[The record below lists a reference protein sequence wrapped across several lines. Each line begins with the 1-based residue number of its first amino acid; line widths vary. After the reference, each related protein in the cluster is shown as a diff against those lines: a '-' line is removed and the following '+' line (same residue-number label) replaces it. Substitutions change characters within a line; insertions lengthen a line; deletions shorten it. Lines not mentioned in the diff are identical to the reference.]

1 MSVTVA
7 TVAKKIAEALASSK
21 SGRKFIG
28 YTIGVTLF
36 LVLLPLIVIV
46 GLFGWMAGDGVTML
60 DRDQIISQLPI
71 EQQEQIDVIDTT
83 CDTIVTTFK
92 IYSLPISDQRKAQA
106 IYIDKL
112 MGLESMDGFHES
124 LVGCFMGVS
133 ANVSVYDL
141 ISGTFLVAF
150 SDEEIARLDELYGIT
165 TPNRWNSSRQLQH
178 ERE

>member
-7 TVAKKIAEALASSK
+7 TVAKKAAEMLVSSK
-21 SGRKFIG
+21 NGRKFIG
-28 YTIGVTLF
+28 YTIGIIIF
-36 LVLLPLIVIV
+36 IVLLPLIVIV
-46 GLFGWMAGDGVTML
+46 GLFGWMAGDGGTMF

-92 IYSLPISDQRKAQA
+92 IYGLPVSDQRKAQA

-141 ISGTFLVAF
+141 ISGTFHVVF
-150 SDEEIARLDELYGIT
+150 SDEEIAQFDELYGIT
-165 TPNRWNSSRQLQH
+165 DPKSLELVAATT
-178 ERE
+178 